1 MVIESTAKMNLNAD
15 LLTSMAL
22 VGFGFVL
29 GLGAAMLVVWLN
41 GRGQVRKTPSFRRIS
56 RSTPTRG
63 PHP

>member
-1 MVIESTAKMNLNAD
+1 MTARTPLPARILIPVANPMTAEELIR
-15 LLTSMAL
+15 
-22 VGFGFVL
+22 
-29 GLGAAMLVVWLN
+29 LGAAMLVVWLN